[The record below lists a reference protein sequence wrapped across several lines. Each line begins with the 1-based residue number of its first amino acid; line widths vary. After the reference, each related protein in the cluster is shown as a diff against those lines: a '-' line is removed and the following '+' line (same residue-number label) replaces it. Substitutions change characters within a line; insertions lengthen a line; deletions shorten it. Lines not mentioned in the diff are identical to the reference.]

1 MVTWHRRIHPPRC
14 VGSPISRGL
23 SDGGLFCF
31 RSTFSSR
38 ACALVA
44 TAMAASHGWLA
55 SLPNQLAVAS
65 SVVNHRSAAAAS
77 FIVRASSTDAS
88 LTEKG
93 MLGLAFR

>member
-1 MVTWHRRIHPPRC
+1 
-14 VGSPISRGL
+14 
-23 SDGGLFCF
+23 
-31 RSTFSSR
+31 
-38 ACALVA
+38 
-44 TAMAASHGWLA
+44 MAASHGWLA

-93 MLGLAFR
+93 MLGLAFRCITTVLDFLEGRYYTLVVGANERRWTRLRNKLKVVADSFKILDI